1 MIIRNYKK
9 ANLGMSFENKI
20 NLANL
25 HYLDHD
31 IAVIYKKPTPITIVK
46 VMYPRRSRAKI
57 IEAYFKVPSTTDYN
71 GIYKVKYIDFE
82 AKTTKAKSFS
92 FDRIYKH
99 QVFHLESVKEHGGLS
114 FILVEF
120 STLNETYLLPIE
132 VFLKYFYDTS
142 INKRKSIPYQVFKD
156 EAYLV
161 ENSDYVDLD
170 YLKIIDDIYFKR

>member
-46 VMYPRRSRAKI
+46 VMYPRTTRAKI

-71 GIYKVKYIDFE
+71 GIYKGKYIDFE
-82 AKTTKAKSFS
+82 AKETNVATSFS
-92 FDRIYKH
+92 LNNIH
-99 QVFHLESVKEHGGLS
+99 QHQIKHLENIIKHGG
-114 FILVEF
+114 IG
-120 STLNETYLLPIE
+120 
-132 VFLKYFYDTS
+132 FL
-142 INKRKSIPYQVFKD
+142 I
-156 EAYLV
+156 
-161 ENSDYVDLD
+161 
-170 YLKIIDDIYFKR
+170 IYFKIEREKKLTF